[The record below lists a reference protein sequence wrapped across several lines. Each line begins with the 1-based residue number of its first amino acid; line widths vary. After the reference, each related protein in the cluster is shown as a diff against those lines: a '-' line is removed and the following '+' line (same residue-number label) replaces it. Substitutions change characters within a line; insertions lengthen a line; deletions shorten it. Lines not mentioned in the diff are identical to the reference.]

1 MSAEEQPDEFYLEL
15 GDIIKINAPDNS
27 DLDGKTF
34 YIDYLDENRATVVDP
49 ETLAELVLDI
59 LDGQF
64 TDESI
69 VSIEILSRPEEIGYA
84 RQNGLITG
92 AWISIQFGGDVPM
105 TVNGQITD
113 LEKDMI

>member
-1 MSAEEQPDEFYLEL
+1 MSTEEQPEEFYLEL

-27 DLDGKTF
+27 DIDGKTF

-64 TDESI
+64 TD
-69 VSIEILSRPEEIGYA
+69 
-84 RQNGLITG
+84 NGG
-92 AWISIQFGGDVPM
+92 NISISGKDGELVFK
-105 TVNGQITD
+105 QITPV
-113 LEKDMI
+113 KKQRSKTKTV